1 MGIANSASIKVTL
14 NATKSDL
21 SAILRYTDSDNRT
34 LKLSN
39 VKVWL
44 MLPVNE
50 STDQKLDINITNN
63 EPK

>member
-1 MGIANSASIKVTL
+1 MGIASSASINVTL

-50 STDQKLDINITNN
+50 STDQKLEINITNN

>member
-39 VKVWL
+39 VKV
-44 MLPVNE
+44 
-50 STDQKLDINITNN
+50 
-63 EPK
+63 

>member
-50 STDQKLDINITNN
+50 STDQKLEINITNN